1 MSPSRLVPI
10 VSPILALTL
19 GCSGN
24 RPGNGPSESESDWAQ
39 GPQLE
44 AVLDATSGPDAP
56 LSYVE
61 DAVTDSRG
69 HVYIA
74 DLQTKGVIVLNPD
87 LSYERT
93 IGREGEGPG
102 DFKNVAALQVL
113 PGDSLFVF
121 DGSLDRVSIFASGSD
136 KPALVHDLRG
146 EIGHGRV
153 WRFPGSAG
161 YLSWFFPPFMASGSD
176 VGQVRI
182 DILRHLHGD
191 DHSMIDSLFSF
202 PSREFLVER
211 MRNSNGSAVSVTRH
225 PFAPGSFVRIL
236 DNSSV
241 VYANAR
247 NVEVSIVDMQGG
259 VGRLRLAR
267 VTVRAAICLALA
279 TGARQVRA
287 SVRPAHHLD
296 FRMPAQG
303 AGAGT
308 GRIEQHVI
316 EWRAVPPVE
325 LCGVGLHAVEVVV
338 PEPFSDLAQSRET
351 AGCNVDGRYR
361 EARMRLEKP
370 EELAARGGAGIEDS
384 LPRCGFFQQ
393 GRDGELRGDVLDRNP
408 AVVESGQRGGGPRV
422 REYQRF
428 RQPGRRVFDSRRLEL
443 APKIGRAHV

>member
-44 AVLDATSGPDAP
+44 AVLEATSGPDAP

-87 LSYERT
+87 LSYECT

-259 VGRLRLAR
+259 VGRLLSYETTPIDVTRAELKSTANRLSRKLASMLREGAPYTWPPLVGMVVDDMKRVWLGIRKPDRSTVEWAAFARDGTHLASVDLPLGLTLYAVRGGRLIGAIRDETDVPQFRAYNLPTLEASVVASGAR
-267 VTVRAAICLALA
+267 VS
-279 TGARQVRA
+279 Q
-287 SVRPAHHLD
+287 
-296 FRMPAQG
+296 
-303 AGAGT
+303 
-308 GRIEQHVI
+308 
-316 EWRAVPPVE
+316 
-325 LCGVGLHAVEVVV
+325 
-338 PEPFSDLAQSRET
+338 
-351 AGCNVDGRYR
+351 
-361 EARMRLEKP
+361 
-370 EELAARGGAGIEDS
+370 
-384 LPRCGFFQQ
+384 
-393 GRDGELRGDVLDRNP
+393 
-408 AVVESGQRGGGPRV
+408 
-422 REYQRF
+422 
-428 RQPGRRVFDSRRLEL
+428 
-443 APKIGRAHV
+443 